1 MRKFKRGDMRN
12 KCPNI
17 RVLQGPIYTRAKMR
31 VYAGL
36 VNYVVNAST
45 KCVFCGN
52 GCSCMIAMKITLIKN
67 RQYGGSG
74 EMPCLGLS
82 GI

>member
-1 MRKFKRGDMRN
+1 LRKFKRGDLRN

-36 VNYVVNAST
+36 VNYVLYAST
-45 KCVFCGN
+45 KCAFIEN
-52 GCSCMIAMKITLIKN
+52 GCSRMIAMKITFTRT

-74 EMPCLGLS
+74 KMS
-82 GI
+82 